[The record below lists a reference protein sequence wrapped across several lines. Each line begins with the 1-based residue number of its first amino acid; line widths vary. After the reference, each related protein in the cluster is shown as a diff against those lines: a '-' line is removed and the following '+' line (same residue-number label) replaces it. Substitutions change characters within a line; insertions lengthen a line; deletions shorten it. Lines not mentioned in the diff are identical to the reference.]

1 MSMRSLMSSFKDLRT
16 IDRHVP
22 NDFEPTKIM
31 LEDQRRPV
39 LFNDLNGMRAI
50 GNVWSDR
57 ERIAKALNLK
67 KEKLTESLV
76 EAISNPRKPKLVN
89 DAEFYDEVHTDFDL
103 MRLPIPKYYPN
114 DGGRYVTAGVAIS
127 EFEGKKN
134 ISFHRLMLLD
144 SHRFAIRL
152 VPRHLYTMH
161 QMSLKKGQELK
172 VAFCVGVCPSVLLAA
187 ATSTD
192 YAVDEMEIASAI
204 RYQGYKEE
212 VEVAKTEYGLTVP
225 ARSEFVIE
233 GRLTAAQTDEGPFVD
248 ITGTYDPIRRQPLF
262 EVDRVYHRKDPLFH
276 LVLPGG
282 LEHYLLMGMPREPV
296 IYKTVRQVVP
306 RVHAVRLTEGSCCW
320 LHGIVSITKNKE
332 GDAMNAAMA
341 AFTGHPS
348 MKQVTIVDS
357 DIDIYNDQQVEWAV
371 ATRFQASKGLLV
383 VNNAAGS
390 SLDPSTE
397 GTTSKVAIDAT
408 KPIGGK
414 GFDKATL
421 ERC

>member
-1 MSMRSLMSSFKDLRT
+1 MSMRSLMSSFKDLRR
-16 IDRHVP
+16 IKKHVP
-22 NDFEPTKIM
+22 NELEPTKIL

-39 LFNDLNGMRAI
+39 LFEDLNGMKAI

-57 ERIAKALNLK
+57 ERVANALGLR
-67 KEKLTESLV
+67 KETLTESLV
-76 EAISNPRKPKLVN
+76 EALSSPRKPRVVK
-89 DAEFYDEVHTDFDL
+89 DAEFYDHVHDDFDL
-103 MRLPIPKYYPN
+103 MRLPIPKYYPK
-114 DGGRYVTAGVAIS
+114 DGGRYITSGVAVA
-127 EFEGKKN
+127 EFEGKRN

-161 QMSLKKGQELK
+161 QMSLKKGKELK
-172 VAFCVGVCPSVLLAA
+172 VAFCVGVCPSILLAG

-192 YAVDEMEIASAI
+192 YAADEMEIASAI
-204 RYQGYKEE
+204 RYHGLKED
-212 VEVAKTEYGLTVP
+212 VEVAATEEGLMVP

-233 GRLTAAQTDEGPFVD
+233 GRLTAALVDEGPFVD
-248 ITGTYDPIRRQPLF
+248 ITGTYDPVRKQPLF
-262 EVDRVYHRKDPLFH
+262 EVDRVYHRTDPIFH

-306 RVHAVRLTEGSCCW
+306 RVHGVRLTEGGCCW
-320 LHGIVSITKNKE
+320 LHGVVSITKNKE

-348 MKQVTIVDS
+348 MKKVTIVDE
-357 DIDIYNDQQVEWAV
+357 DIDIYDDQKVEWAE
-371 ATRFQASKGLLV
+371 ATRFQASRSLLV

-397 GTTSKVAIDAT
+397 STTSKVAIDAT
-408 KPIGGK
+408 KPIGAE
-414 GFDKATL
+414 GFDKAML
-421 ERC
+421 DRC